1 METQTQTNKG
11 WRSKLSNS
19 VLILYTSKKD
29 KRASSSSTTTTCTE
43 TNKTTTS
50 TNRTDVSSLSQ
61 SLPVRA
67 TRTDT
72 PLSLSAACDCDCDD
86 NQSTTEQSNTE
97 VDGEKEK
104 RYGDH
109 SHSSRNVLENS
120 ARDMF
125 EYGRQMKWLTASM
138 TQRLRKS
145 ESSDNNGSKK
155 PGADESEFQAK
166 CEGAKKEYVSQGSL
180 EYNEDD
186 SEMEKE
192 TNTTPTQTAI
202 ESVTTQKKSHA
213 VRPSALEYG
222 RQMGWVS

>member
-1 METQTQTNKG
+1 M
-11 WRSKLSNS
+11 SNS
-19 VLILYTSKKD
+19 VLILYTSKKN
-29 KRASSSSTTTTCTE
+29 KRASSSSTTCTE
-43 TNKTTTS
+43 TNITTTI
-50 TNRTDVSSLSQ
+50 TNRTGVSLSQ

-67 TRTDT
+67 TSTDAPT
-72 PLSLSAACDCDCDD
+72 PLSACDCVSDD
-86 NQSTTEQSNTE
+86 NQSITEQSNTE
-97 VDGEKEK
+97 VDGEKKK

-109 SHSSRNVLENS
+109 SHSSRNVFEKS
-120 ARDMF
+120 AHDMF

-155 PGADESEFQAK
+155 PGADDSEFQAK

-186 SEMEKE
+186 SEMEKD
-192 TNTTPTQTAI
+192 TITTPTQTAI

>member
-1 METQTQTNKG
+1 M
-11 WRSKLSNS
+11 SNS

-29 KRASSSSTTTTCTE
+29 KRASSSSSSSSSTTCTE

-50 TNRTDVSSLSQ
+50 TNRTGVSLSQ
-61 SLPVRA
+61 SMPVRA
-67 TRTDT
+67 TSTDT
-72 PLSLSAACDCDCDD
+72 PLSACDCVSDD
-86 NQSTTEQSNTE
+86 NQLTTEQSNTE

-138 TQRLRKS
+138 TQRLHKS

-166 CEGAKKEYVSQGSL
+166 CEDAKKEYVSQGSL

-186 SEMEKE
+186 SEMEKD

-222 RQMGWVS
+222 RQMGWVP